1 METMGTKKR
10 YVYIASPYS
19 FGDAYLNVKRQIDC
33 AEIIMRYSNKFNI
46 YPYVPLM
53 SHFHDQIHKHSYEF
67 WMDQDFA
74 WLERCDFVIRL
85 DGESSGADREVKRAG
100 ELLIP
105 VYYTLRDLFT
115 ALRIE

>member
-1 METMGTKKR
+1 MEKKK

-19 FGDAYLNVKRQIDC
+19 DGDALVNVKRQIDC
-33 AEIIMRYSNKFNI
+33 AEVIMRYSERFNI

-53 SHFHDQIHKHSYEF
+53 SHFHHELYPHTYEF

-74 WLERCDFVIRL
+74 WLEKCDFVIRL
-85 DGESSGADREVKRAG
+85 DGESDGADRGVKRAG

-105 VYYTLRDLFT
+105 VYYSLKDLFS